1 MNGVFLLLAL
11 AGRGDSVHV
20 RGVDRDTTLAVVA
33 TSSGSALRADVVLPL
48 LGGMARITGFGR
60 WTIEVRGSGIG
71 LVDGVPFAM
80 SKGIAIPLAAA
91 PRQQDDAF
99 LLPLQILSELVPRL
113 GNGIT
118 WDAGRRELRVD
129 RPAVVRA
136 TLAPRAT
143 GTGAVRA
150 ATPRHWTVVVDA
162 GHGGPDAGMHGP
174 IGGSF
179 TINEKDIT
187 LGVSKRLSRELE
199 ARGVDVVMTR
209 TTDTLIAL
217 SDRGRI
223 ANERQGSLFISIHV
237 NAANPN
243 WKNPGAARGFETYF
257 LAEAKTED
265 DRRVA
270 RMENEAVRFETTS
283 GGPRD
288 DALGFILSDMK
299 QNEHLRESNDLAESV
314 QARLGRIHPGP
325 SRGVKQA
332 GFRVLVT
339 SFMPSVLVEIGFGT
353 NRAEAAW
360 IAGAEGQRAIASA
373 VADAAMDYLANYER
387 RIAGATGVTGV
398 SPGPRR

>member
-1 MNGVFLLLAL
+1 MTGVLFFLAL
-11 AGRGDSVHV
+11 VGRGDSVHV
-20 RGVDRDTTLAVVA
+20 RGIDRDTTLAVVA

-48 LGGMARITGFGR
+48 IGGIARITGFGR

-91 PRQQDDAF
+91 PRQIDDAF
-99 LLPLQILSELVPRL
+99 LLPLQIFSDLVPRL
-113 GNGIT
+113 GSGIR
-118 WDAGRRELRVD
+118 WDAARRELRVE
-129 RPAVVRA
+129 RPALARA
-136 TLAPRAT
+136 TPAPRAT
-143 GTGAVRA
+143 AAART
-150 ATPRHWTVVVDA
+150 ATPRRWTVVVDA

-174 IGGSF
+174 IGGSY

-223 ANERQGSLFISIHV
+223 ANERQGNLFISIHV

-283 GGPRD
+283 AGPRD

-314 QARLGRIHPGP
+314 QGRLARIHPGP

-360 IAGAEGQRAIASA
+360 IAGADGQRAIAGA

-398 SPGPRR
+398 SLGPPR